1 MIDAHAR
8 SKLAELSRSLV
19 TGLITNYQFD
29 DRIPTSSDPA
39 IHEIYNKAFWL
50 MYCDLRQY
58 RLKGRDR
65 LSPQVREVA
74 ARCILFLKSGLPY
87 SWPVLSRPAAVLLT
101 IANLLTLGIAG
112 RIYSH
117 RATHGRD
124 ISYWPFL
131 SSEQYS
137 AALRSPTYL
146 SGNGL

>member
-1 MIDAHAR
+1 MIDAQAR
-8 SKLAELSRSLV
+8 SKLAEASRSLV
-19 TGLITNYQFD
+19 TGLITNHQFD
-29 DRIPTSSDPA
+29 DRIPRSSDPT
-39 IHEIYNKAFWL
+39 IREIYNKAFWL
-50 MYCDLRQY
+50 MYSDLRQY
-58 RLKGRDR
+58 RLTGRDR

-87 SWPVLSRPAAVLLT
+87 GWPALSRPAAVLLT
-101 IANLLTLGIAG
+101 IGNLLTLGIAG

-117 RATHGRD
+117 RATRGRD

-137 AALRSPTYL
+137 AALRSPPYL

>member
-1 MIDAHAR
+1 MIDAQAR

-19 TGLITNYQFD
+19 AGLITNYQFD

-39 IHEIYNKAFWL
+39 IHEIYNKTFWL

-74 ARCILFLKSGLPY
+74 ARCILFLKSRLSY

-137 AALRSPTYL
+137 AALRSPAYL

>member
-1 MIDAHAR
+1 MIDVQAR
-8 SKLAELSRSLV
+8 SKFAEASRSLAV
-19 TGLITNYQFD
+19 GLITNYQFD
-29 DRIPTSSDPA
+29 DRIPWSSDPA
-39 IHEIYNKAFWL
+39 IREIYNKAFWL

-87 SWPVLSRPAAVLLT
+87 GWPVLSRPAAVLLA
-101 IANLLTLGIAG
+101 IANLLTLGIVG

-117 RATHGRD
+117 RATRGRN

-137 AALRSPTYL
+137 AALRSPAYL

>member
-1 MIDAHAR
+1 MIDVQAR
-8 SKLAELSRSLV
+8 SKFAEASRSLV
-19 TGLITNYQFD
+19 AGLITNYQFD
-29 DRIPTSSDPA
+29 DRIPRSSDPA
-39 IHEIYNKAFWL
+39 IREIYNKAFWL

-65 LSPQVREVA
+65 PSPQVREVA
-74 ARCILFLKSGLPY
+74 ARCILFLKSRFPY
-87 SWPVLSRPAAVLLT
+87 GWPVLSRPAAVLLV

-117 RATHGRD
+117 RATRGRD
-124 ISYWPFL
+124 ISCWPFL

-137 AALRSPTYL
+137 AALRAPAYL